1 MKKNHGA
8 RSKISKSRKRK
19 FGETK
24 PNFNQ
29 MVKDACRRY
38 ETFGKKEAGETKPN
52 LDSKYKI
59 NLNEIKKEKVKSDH
73 EIEIEKYNKQRQLE
87 RAKQIKKLRE
97 NHNNPKVTFIE
108 PIRKDPLRGMR
119 FVKCNNDPIN
129 KGRLGH
135 SKAFLKETIKE
146 KIYYD

>member
-1 MKKNHGA
+1 MKKNHWA

-87 RAKQIKKLRE
+87 RAEQIKKLRE

>member
-87 RAKQIKKLRE
+87 RAEQIKKLRE

-135 SKAFLKETIKE
+135 SKAFLKETIKD

>member
-1 MKKNHGA
+1 
-8 RSKISKSRKRK
+8 
-19 FGETK
+19 
-24 PNFNQ
+24 

-52 LDSKYKI
+52 LDLKPKI
-59 NLNEIKKEKVKSDH
+59 KLKKIKKEKVKSDH

-87 RAKQIKKLRE
+87 RAEQIKKLRE
-97 NHNNPKVTFIE
+97 NHNNPKVTFIK